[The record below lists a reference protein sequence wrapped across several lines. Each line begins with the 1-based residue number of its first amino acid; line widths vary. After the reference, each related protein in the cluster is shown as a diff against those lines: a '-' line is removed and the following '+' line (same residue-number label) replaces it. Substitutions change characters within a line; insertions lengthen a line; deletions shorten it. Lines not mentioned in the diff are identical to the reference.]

1 MELNLRNKLAIVT
14 GGARGLGESF
24 VQGFVREKANVV
36 IGDVLIDEAKAM
48 AAKLTNA
55 EVKVIAVK
63 ADVSRK
69 ADTDNLI
76 ATALAEFSKIDILV
90 NAAGVV
96 GDFDFVD
103 LEEAEWDRIMDINA
117 KGTYLMAKA
126 AVPYMISQ
134 GYGKLINISSRA
146 GKQGA
151 PTNAHYSA
159 SKFAVVG
166 LTQSLAKA
174 LAIHNINVNAICP
187 GIIRT
192 YQWEVILEARSK
204 RTGIP
209 KEELFSQTVK
219 EVTPLGRPVEPLD
232 IANMVLFLSSEV
244 SRNITGETVNVNGGS
259 YMD

>member
-1 MELNLRNKLAIVT
+1 MELNLEEKVAIIT

-24 VQGFVREKANVV
+24 VQGFIQEKVNVV
-36 IGDVLIDEAKAM
+36 IGDVLIEEAKAM
-48 AAKLTNA
+48 ATKLTSTD
-55 EVKVIAVK
+55 VKVIAVK
-63 ADVSRK
+63 TDVSRK
-69 ADTDNLI
+69 ADADNLV
-76 ATALAEFSKIDILV
+76 ATTLAEFGKIDILV

-96 GDFDFVD
+96 GDYDFVD
-103 LEEAEWDRIMDINA
+103 LEEEEWDRIMDINA
-117 KGTYLMAKA
+117 KGTYLVAKA
-126 AVPYMISQ
+126 VVPHMIGQ
-134 GYGKLINISSRA
+134 KYGKIINISSRA

-174 LAIHNINVNAICP
+174 LAPHNINVNAICP

-192 YQWEVILEARSK
+192 YQWEVLLEARSK

-219 EVTPLGRPVEPLD
+219 EVTPLGRPVEPVD

-244 SRNITGETVNVNGGS
+244 SRNITGETMSVNGGS

>member
-1 MELNLRNKLAIVT
+1 MELNLKNKVAIVT

-24 VQGFVREKANVV
+24 VQAFVQEKANVS
-36 IGDVLIDEAKAM
+36 IGDVLIDEAQAM
-48 AAKLTNA
+48 ATRLASA
-55 EVKVIAVK
+55 DVKVITVK
-63 ADVSRK
+63 TDVSRK
-69 ADTDNLI
+69 ADVDNLV
-76 ATALAEFSKIDILV
+76 ATTLSEFGKVDILV

-96 GDFDFVD
+96 GDYEFVD
-103 LEEAEWDRIMDINA
+103 LEEEEWDRIMDINA

-126 AVPYMISQ
+126 VVPHMITQ
-134 GYGKLINISSRA
+134 KYGKIINISSRA

-174 LAIHNINVNAICP
+174 LAAHNVNVNAICP

-192 YQWEVILEARSK
+192 YQWEVLLEARSK

-219 EVTPLGRPVEPLD
+219 EVTPLGRPVEPVD
-232 IANMVLFLSSEV
+232 IANMVLFLSSDV